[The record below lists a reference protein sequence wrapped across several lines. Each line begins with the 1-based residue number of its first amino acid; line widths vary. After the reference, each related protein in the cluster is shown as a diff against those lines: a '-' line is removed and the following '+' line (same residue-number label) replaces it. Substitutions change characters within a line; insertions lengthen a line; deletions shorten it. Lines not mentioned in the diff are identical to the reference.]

1 MTNEIYAHFAI
12 NNARACWEI
21 NWKLNEFVYHQAN
34 DNRPFDDDKK
44 EKQTLTIGYLKM
56 EVRSLVFFFYSERF
70 VSLLLFF
77 FVVPSISFRLE
88 LKKLQTKN

>member
-56 EVRSLVFFFYSERF
+56 EVRSLVFFLFGAICF
-70 VSLLLFF
+70 IVAFF
-77 FVVPSISFRLE
+77 FCRAQHFLS
-88 LKKLQTKN
+88 TWT